1 MTAVAAYVRVSSLG
15 QDLSMQ
21 RHAVTAEAARRG
33 DTIAAWYEEKRSAK
47 TAQRPEL
54 ERLRSDI
61 RAGRLRKVYG
71 FRLDRFLRTGPSDA
85 FLFAGECHAAGV
97 ELVTVADGLH
107 LKPGTDDVT
116 TTVLLFA
123 FSLAAKLE
131 RAAINDRI
139 AAARA
144 RVEASGGHWGRPAR
158 LTAADRAKIAK
169 LRKEGRTIRGI
180 AIALKIPR
188 STVGWVLSGKDAR
201 GAPSGNPR
209 LAHPKIGSAH
219 PV

>member
-1 MTAVAAYVRVSSLG
+1 MRSAVGYVRVSSLG

-21 RHAVTAEAARRG
+21 RDAIEREAEKRG
-33 DTIAAWYEEKRSAK
+33 DKIAAWYSEKRSAK

-54 ERLRSDI
+54 DRLRCDI
-61 RAGRLRKVYG
+61 RAGRMSRVYG

-85 FLFAGECHAAGV
+85 FHFAEECHAAGV

-107 LKPGTDDVT
+107 LKPGSDDVT

-139 AAARA
+139 AAARL
-144 RVEASGGHWGRPAR
+144 RMESTGRKWGRPSR
-158 LTAADRAKIAK
+158 LTSTLREKIGA
-169 LRKEGRTIRGI
+169 LRSEGRTVREI
-180 AIALKIPR
+180 AIALKVPR
-188 STVGWVLSGKDAR
+188 STVGEVVSDKDGLR
-201 GAPSGNPR
+201 SPSRNPR
-209 LAHPKIGSAH
+209 LALPK
-219 PV
+219 PT